1 MPVAADAV
9 QRPQDSIIC
18 ETSTAFLIIKVGS
31 SILIRIPPRPMID
44 LSKNENPTPVSS
56 DVMRAIGGRL
66 GDIGRYPVSIGE
78 EAHHAAARCF
88 GVDRS
93 EIALTRGVDGALDE
107 LISHFG
113 NRRFFVVTPGFNGFV
128 ERLAANR
135 IVPTKL
141 TLDHDFRLTD
151 TQLQKLDRNCV
162 VFVASPNNP
171 TGRRF
176 SIDELDG
183 LAARCHGLLVDQTYD
198 DFATKPVELPDM
210 RQNFFR
216 FRSFSKGYGLAG
228 LRIGALIGMS
238 DDIARIR
245 RRQQYCH
252 MDTLAGQAV
261 IAVSD
266 QTEFQKSV
274 ASTLRRRQALA
285 DDLGKAGFAVVAGD
299 GNFVLVRHAA
309 ATQLTESLKTA
320 GILVKDTQALG
331 LSGHIRISV
340 GTDRDHAA
348 LIAAMG
354 ASIEG
359 MTNADHDT

>member
-9 QRPQDSIIC
+9 QRPQDSIIY

-56 DVMRAIGGRL
+56 QVMRAIGEHL
-66 GDIGRYPVSIGE
+66 GDIQRYPVTIGE

-88 GVDRS
+88 GVGRH
-93 EIALTRGVDGALDE
+93 EVALTRGVDGALDE
-107 LISHFG
+107 LISHFR

-128 ERLAANR
+128 ERLAANG
-135 IVPTKL
+135 IVPTEL

-151 TQLQKLDRNCV
+151 TQMQKLDRNSV

-176 SIDELDG
+176 SKRELDG
-183 LAARCHGLLVDQTYD
+183 LATRCHGLLIDQTYD
-198 DFATKPVELPDM
+198 DFATVPVELPDM
-210 RQNFFR
+210 REGFFR

-228 LRIGALIGMS
+228 LRIGALIGRS
-238 DDIARIR
+238 DDIGRITS
-245 RRQQYCH
+245 RQQYCH
-252 MDTLAGQAV
+252 IDTLAGQAV

-266 QTEFQKSV
+266 QTELKKSV
-274 ASTLRRRQALA
+274 ASILDRRRTLA
-285 DDLGKAGFAVVAGD
+285 DDLSKAGFAVVTGD
-299 GNFVLVRHAA
+299 GNFILVRHAA
-309 ATQLTESLKTA
+309 ASQLAKSLKTA
-320 GILVKDTQALG
+320 GILVKDTQELG
-331 LSGHIRISV
+331 LAGHIRISV

-354 ASIEG
+354 AGSESLA
-359 MTNADHDT
+359 NADHDT